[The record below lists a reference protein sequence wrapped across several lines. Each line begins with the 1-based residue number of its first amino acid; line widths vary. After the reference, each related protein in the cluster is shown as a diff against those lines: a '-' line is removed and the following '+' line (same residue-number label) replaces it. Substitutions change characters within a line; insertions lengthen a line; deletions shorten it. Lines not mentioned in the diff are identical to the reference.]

1 MSRFLKY
8 LFKKSLIPFILVIC
22 SAICFIVKM
31 NICGFLFVVGFIA
44 YCFICVLQIL
54 VIKKINS
61 QSKPFSAF
69 SNIRNVKYLIL
80 GDMYKPTEQRSFV
93 QIASPER
100 TLESCYEI
108 LRHTHSILD
117 EKNGTVVIAIKR
129 ENINKN
135 KFSELDLSFFHT
147 ITLKRLGIK
156 RTKNYLTRFILL
168 HPIRTIL
175 FLLGR
180 KKPNYTEENIEE
192 NKIKSFCQERG
203 YNLVYKIR

>member
-22 SAICFIVKM
+22 SAICFIVKL

-44 YCFICVLQIL
+44 YCFIFVLQIL
-54 VIKKINS
+54 MIKKINS

-80 GDMYKPTEQRSFV
+80 GDMYKPTELGSFV

-129 ENINKN
+129 KNIHKN
-135 KFSELDLSFFHT
+135 DFSVLDFPFFHT
-147 ITLKRLGIK
+147 ITFKRLGIK
-156 RTKNYLTRFILL
+156 KTKNGMSKFILL
-168 HPIRTIL
+168 HPMRALHFL
-175 FLLGR
+175 FGI
-180 KKPNYTEENIEE
+180 KKANYVEENLDES
-192 NKIKSFCQERG
+192 KIKSFCQERG